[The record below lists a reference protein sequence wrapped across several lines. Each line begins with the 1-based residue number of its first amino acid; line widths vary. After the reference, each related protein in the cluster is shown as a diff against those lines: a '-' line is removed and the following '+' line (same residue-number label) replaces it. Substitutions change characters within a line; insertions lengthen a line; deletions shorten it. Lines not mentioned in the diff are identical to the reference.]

1 MSKTEIFEHARPHL
15 LGLAYRLL
23 GTLAEAEDAVQDTY
37 LKWQGIDTTPIRNA
51 EAWLTTCCTNICLD
65 VLKSARRSRTDYVGP
80 WLPEPLHTRTERNQ
94 EEQLMLS
101 SSLTTAFLLL
111 LERLTPKE
119 RAAYLLHEVFDYSY
133 SDIALTLEIKEV
145 TCRKLVSRAKQYIG
159 QEKARANPPR
169 EQQMALL
176 TAFRTALETGEAGD
190 LETLLSQSIELRADG
205 GGKATAVDKVLSGQD
220 VILEFVLEV
229 LSPAC
234 QRMVFEITEIND
246 ALGMNILED
255 GEVIASATFSYGEDG
270 KAENIFIMRNPDKLG
285 HVQKAIDHD
294 ARSGGLRLH

>member
-1 MSKTEIFEHARPHL
+1 MSKTEIFEQARSHL

-37 LKWQGIDTTPIRNA
+37 LKWQGVDAAPIRNP

-133 SDIALTLEIKEV
+133 PDIALTLEIKEAA
-145 TCRKLVSRAKQYIG
+145 CRKLVSRAKQYIG
-159 QEKARANPPR
+159 QEKARANPPE
-169 EQQMALL
+169 EQQMELL
-176 TAFRTALETGEAGD
+176 TAFRTALETGEAGE
-190 LETLLSQSIELRADG
+190 LETLLSRSIELRADG
-205 GGKATAVDKVLSGQD
+205 GGKAIAVDEVLSGQD
-220 VILEFVLEV
+220 IILEFVLKV

-234 QRMVFEITEIND
+234 QGMVFEITEIND
-246 ALGMNILED
+246 ALGMNVLED

-294 ARSGGLRLH
+294 VRNGGLRWH